1 MYNDEHKVMGYPTN
15 SSVGAI
21 HNLFSNTQAN
31 ITSCNE
37 DDRKRTVGEIV
48 GSLFSPVFLKQF
60 VFGRERRD
68 QSDWWRSV
76 IQGIFDNLWC
86 VSIVNVSAPRLYCI
100 TELIQFLQR

>member
-1 MYNDEHKVMGYPTN
+1 MTLEEMYNDEHQDVGYPTN

-21 HNLFSNTQAN
+21 HNLFSKTQAN

-60 VFGRERRD
+60 VFGREQRN
-68 QSDWWRSV
+68 QSHWWSSV
-76 IQGIFDNLWC
+76 IQGIFDNLW
-86 VSIVNVSAPRLYCI
+86 
-100 TELIQFLQR
+100 